1 MGSRLRLL
9 VLTGFLVLGGC
20 AVAPPGPPHLSLT
33 PARFSELPGWA
44 DDDPAQAIPALLRSC
59 RGVVARGDNGGIGGG
74 GTDWKPICAEAATL
88 APQDSAGARRFFE
101 RNFTPVHATNRDQE
115 EGLFTG
121 YCEIALRGSRTRSG
135 TYTAPLYHRP
145 PDLISVDLGRF
156 RASLKGQ
163 RIAGRVVGEHL
174 VPYHDRGAIE
184 TGALDGK
191 GLEFLWIDNPVD
203 AFFLEIQGSG
213 RVTLP
218 DGQVVRVGYD
228 GSNGQP
234 YVSIGH
240 ILAETGIPVDQ
251 ISLSFLRQWIAAHPE
266 RGRALMDRNPSY
278 VFFKEMTGEG
288 PLGAEGVVLTPERSI
303 AVDPAFIPYGLPV
316 WIDTSDRLS
325 PSGRL
330 RRLMVSQD
338 TGGAIKGPVRADIF
352 FGFGPSAE
360 QHAGSMR
367 GQGDWWLLL
376 PRTVT
381 LPAS

>member
-1 MGSRLRLL
+1 MVSRFRLL
-9 VLTGFLVLGGC
+9 ALTGFLALGGC
-20 AVAPPGPPHLSLT
+20 AVAPPAPPHLSLT
-33 PARFSELPGWA
+33 PARFSDLPGWA

-59 RGVVARGDNGGIGGG
+59 RDLTARGDGGGIGGG
-74 GTDWKPICAEAATL
+74 GTDWKPICAEAAAL
-88 APQDSAGARRFFE
+88 APQDSAGARQFFE
-101 RNFTPVHATNRDQE
+101 RNFTPVHATNGDQDQ
-115 EGLFTG
+115 GLFTG
-121 YCEIALRGSRTRSG
+121 YYEIALRGSRTREGIYAS
-135 TYTAPLYHRP
+135 PLYHRP

-174 VPYHDRGAIE
+174 MPYPDRSAIE
-184 TGALDGK
+184 GGALDGK

-266 RGRALMDRNPSY
+266 QGRALMNRNPSY
-278 VFFKEMTGEG
+278 VFFKEMAGDG
-288 PLGAEGVVLTPERSI
+288 PLGGEGVVLTPERSI

-316 WIDTSDRLS
+316 WIDTSDQLS

-330 RRLMVSQD
+330 RRLMVAQD

-352 FGFGPSAE
+352 FGFGPAAE

-376 PRTVT
+376 PRSVA
-381 LPAS
+381 LPAA